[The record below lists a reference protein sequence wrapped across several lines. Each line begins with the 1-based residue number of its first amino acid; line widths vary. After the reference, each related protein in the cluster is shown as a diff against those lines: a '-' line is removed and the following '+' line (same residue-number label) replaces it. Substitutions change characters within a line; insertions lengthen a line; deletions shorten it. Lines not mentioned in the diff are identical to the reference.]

1 MKRKIV
7 IWLLASVL
15 SATVPLAT
23 AQQPGKVPRI
33 GYLSL
38 VGTASSDPSFA
49 ALREGLRD
57 LGYNEG
63 KNILFEHRG
72 AQGKPEVIPA
82 FVAELVQLQV
92 DVLFCPHLP

>member
-33 GYLSL
+33 GYVSL

-49 ALREGLRD
+49 ALREGLELIVMREELTAYLVDIVRATRQHIRRYRQAD
-57 LGYNEG
+57 LFRRLE
-63 KNILFEHRG
+63 ID
-72 AQGKPEVIPA
+72 Q
-82 FVAELVQLQV
+82 
-92 DVLFCPHLP
+92 